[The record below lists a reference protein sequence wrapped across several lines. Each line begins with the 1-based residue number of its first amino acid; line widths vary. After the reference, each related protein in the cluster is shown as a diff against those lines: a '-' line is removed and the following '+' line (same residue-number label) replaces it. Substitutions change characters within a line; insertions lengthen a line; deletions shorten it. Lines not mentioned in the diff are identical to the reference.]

1 MLRPLSFAPASRCN
15 VKHWKRLRVVVE
27 AVALPVL
34 FAKIGEEHLALP
46 NRIQLL
52 LINTS
57 VPSHAEV
64 SMRKELANSSWT

>member
-1 MLRPLSFAPASRCN
+1 M
-15 VKHWKRLRVVVE
+15 VVE

-57 VPSHAEV
+57 VPSHVEV